1 MTWKCHAEDSIESRY
16 GMILGSN
23 ILNILR
29 LDNKFSEH
37 IIIGGDGPYKRYS
50 APMSDASYYNF
61 NYLTDTIIK

>member
-1 MTWKCHAEDSIESRY
+1 
-16 GMILGSN
+16 MILGSHL
-23 ILNILR
+23 LNILV